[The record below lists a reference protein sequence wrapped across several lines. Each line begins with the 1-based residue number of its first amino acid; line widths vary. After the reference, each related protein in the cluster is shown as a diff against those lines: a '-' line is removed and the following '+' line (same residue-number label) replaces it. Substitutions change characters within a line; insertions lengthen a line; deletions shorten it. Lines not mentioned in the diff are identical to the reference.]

1 MSELKVTSLD
11 ALKQMQEGT
20 IVRLPNF
27 TNGQELVVRLKR
39 PSMMA
44 LVMSGKIPNKLI
56 TDAESLFNKGTGKI
70 AVGETTDM
78 GELYKLLEVFVD
90 ACLMEPTY
98 KEIKDLGITLTD
110 EQMMAIFTFSQE
122 GVSALSDFR
131 QIESDNGSDT
141 DSKSVQE

>member
-1 MSELKVTSLD
+1 MSELKITSLS

-20 IVRLPNF
+20 IVKLPDF
-27 TNGQELVVRLKR
+27 EDGQELVVRLKR
-39 PSMMA
+39 PSMMS
-44 LVMSGKIPNKLI
+44 LVTSGKIPNRLI
-56 TDAESLFNKGTGKI
+56 TDADSLFNRGTGKVE
-70 AVGETTDM
+70 VGESTDI
-78 GELYKLLEVFVD
+78 GELYKLLEIFVD

-131 QIESDNGSDT
+131 EVESDNGSDK
-141 DSKSVQE
+141 DSEPIQE